1 MHLIIV
7 MNSTGCW

>member
-7 MNSTGCW
+7 PTCYPV